1 MIGKGDRSI
10 GLAPPPAPRPKEDV
24 DRSIRIRGEPM
35 TGRRRRTWT
44 GEMGRIDREEAVLD
58 A

>member
-1 MIGKGDRSI
+1 MVW
-10 GLAPPPAPRPKEDV
+10 PPPSAPRPKEDV

-44 GEMGRIDREEAVLD
+44 GEMGRIDRVEAVLD